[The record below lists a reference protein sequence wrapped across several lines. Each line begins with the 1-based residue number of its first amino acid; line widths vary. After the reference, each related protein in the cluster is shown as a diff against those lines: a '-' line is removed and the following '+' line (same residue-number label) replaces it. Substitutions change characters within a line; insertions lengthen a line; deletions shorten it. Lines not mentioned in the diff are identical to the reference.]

1 MSVKFPLKMCLL
13 EISGRYTVKIKSF
26 ANTSALV
33 WTLTRGKEIE
43 IDYLN
48 DQMFRL
54 LSEVVKR
61 PIPCNFSYIYRLGLI
76 FSFFRLLF
84 FSFFFLTNIVI
95 SIHPKLKWLASAIRL
110 IEYCMRSKFIKMIFS
125 PAKLRPHTRN
135 ASPPTWTISR
145 CTCDFISL
153 FIDGARE
160 KDRERERGIV
170 SFINHRI
177 QATNPHPHTEY
188 SPTYI
193 KCRILS
199 DEELWL
205 MIITV

>member
-84 FSFFFLTNIVI
+84 FFFFFLTNIVI

-160 KDRERERGIV
+160 KERERNRFV
-170 SFINHRI
+170 
-177 QATNPHPHTEY
+177 Y
-188 SPTYI
+188 
-193 KCRILS
+193 
-199 DEELWL
+199 
-205 MIITV
+205 

>member
-1 MSVKFPLKMCLL
+1 
-13 EISGRYTVKIKSF
+13 
-26 ANTSALV
+26 
-33 WTLTRGKEIE
+33 
-43 IDYLN
+43 
-48 DQMFRL
+48 MFRL
-54 LSEVVKR
+54 PFEVLQIVIR
-61 PIPCNFSYIYRLGLI
+61 FPCD
-76 FSFFRLLF
+76 FFPVLFGHGWIDAFLF
-84 FSFFFLTNIVI
+84 FSVHFFSPFFFFFSTNIAI
-95 SIHPKLKWLASAIRL
+95 PIHPKLKWLASAIRL

-135 ASPPTWTISR
+135 ASPPTRTISR

-160 KDRERERGIV
+160 KDRERERERERERGIV

-188 SPTYI
+188 SPAYI